1 MKVLNQIRKFFNLT
15 FAIFTF
21 VTLFMVTYNLM
32 TTDVQ
37 HLVMATKSKVGE
49 LYWQIMLFAAV
60 TSLAATVVDLF
71 KKLNGIVARLI
82 KFIFS
87 YGAFALWFFVLSV
100 PAAEG
105 LVKPAIVI
113 TASVIFVVIYA
124 AVVAFTAFAK
134 WLIVKLFG
142 KKDGVYESVYKKA
155 EKIKTKDN

>member
-1 MKVLNQIRKFFNLT
+1 MKVLNQIKKFFNLT

-21 VTLFMVTYNLM
+21 VTLFMVTYNLL
-32 TTDVQ
+32 TTDVDY
-37 HLVMATKSKVGE
+37 LVMATKVKVVA

-60 TSLAATVVDLF
+60 TALSSTVVDLF
-71 KKLNGIVARLI
+71 GKLNGVISRLI

-105 LVKPAIVI
+105 HVKPAIVL

-124 AVVAFTAFAK
+124 AVVAFTALSK
-134 WLIVKLFG
+134 WLIIRVFG
-142 KKDGVYESVYKKA
+142 KKDDNYKN
-155 EKIKTKDN
+155 IYS